1 MLIRQNIILLGSVH
15 LRHSTVV
22 KFRSMRLDTTLSL
35 KLAQS

>member
-1 MLIRQNIILLGSVH
+1 MVLASANKYGSVH